1 MVISEFES
9 KEHEILNGVV
19 ARIDRAPAPL
29 IWMLF
34 PAARRARL
42 FWPLPSRYAVRF

>member
-19 ARIDRAPAPL
+19 ARIDPRSGHRL
-29 IWMLF
+29 SGCCF
-34 PAARRARL
+34 RR
-42 FWPLPSRYAVRF
+42 